1 MHLDFLIVFG
11 WMLILGV
18 SLLAWRLGGR
28 VERQVAI
35 LVVVMSLA
43 ITLIGLIPDKTIQK
57 PSYFLVD
64 GLFGAGLMVMAM
76 RYTTAWLGVAVLL
89 QAAQFSLHAY
99 YLVAGKLYDRLY
111 AMVNNLVSLGVLAC
125 LAAGCLLAWGK
136 RRRAVEKPHAGK

>member
-1 MHLDFLIVFG
+1 MHLDLLILFG
-11 WMLILGV
+11 WSLILGV
-18 SLLAWRLGGR
+18 SFLAWRLGGR

-43 ITLIGLIPDKTIQK
+43 ITLIGLIPDKAIQK

-64 GLFGAGLMVMAM
+64 GLFGAGLMIMAM

-99 YLVAGKLYDRLY
+99 YLVAGKLYDSFY
-111 AMVNNLVSLGVLAC
+111 AMVNNLVSLGVLVC
-125 LAAGCLLAWGK
+125 LVVGCVLAWRK
-136 RRRAVEKPHAGK
+136 RRRDLTGAK

>member
-1 MHLDFLIVFG
+1 MHLELLILVG

-18 SLLAWRLGGR
+18 SLLAWRLGGP

-43 ITLIGLIPDKTIQK
+43 ITLIGLIPDKAIQK

-64 GLFGAGLMVMAM
+64 GLFGAGLLVLSL

-89 QAAQFSLHAY
+89 QAAQFSLHGY
-99 YLVAGKLYDRLY
+99 YLVAGKSYDSLY
-111 AMVNNLVSLGVLAC
+111 AMVNNLVSLGVLLC
-125 LAAGCLLAWGK
+125 LAAGCLLAWRK
-136 RRRAVEKPHAGK
+136 RKRIAAK

>member
-1 MHLDFLIVFG
+1 MHLDLLILFG
-11 WMLILGV
+11 WSLILGV

-28 VERQVAI
+28 VERQVAL

-64 GLFGAGLMVMAM
+64 GLFGAGLLVMAM

-99 YLVAGKLYDRLY
+99 YLVAGKLYDTFY
-111 AMVNNLVSLGVLAC
+111 AMVNNLVSLGVLLC
-125 LAAGCLLAWGK
+125 LAVGCLLAWRK
-136 RRRAVEKPHAGK
+136 RRRVAAK

>member
-1 MHLDFLIVFG
+1 MHLDFLLIFG
-11 WMLILGV
+11 WTLILGV

-28 VERQVAI
+28 VERQVAL

-43 ITLIGLIPDKTIQK
+43 ITLIGLIPDKAIQK

-99 YLVAGKLYDRLY
+99 YLVGGKMYDTFY
-111 AMVNNLVSLGVLAC
+111 AMVNNLVSLGVLVC
-125 LAAGCLLAWGK
+125 LTAGCLLAWRK
-136 RRRAVEKPHAGK
+136 RRRAREN

>member
-1 MHLDFLIVFG
+1 MHLDFLILFG

-18 SLLAWRLGGR
+18 GLLAWRVGGGA
-28 VERQVAI
+28 ERQVAV

-43 ITLIGLIPDKTIQK
+43 ITLIGLIPDKAIQK

-64 GLFGAGLMVMAM
+64 GLFGAGLMVMAL

-99 YLVAGKLYDRLY
+99 YLVAGKLYDSLY
-111 AMVNNLVSLGVLAC
+111 AMVNNLVSLGVLLC
-125 LAAGCLLAWGK
+125 LGAGCLLAWRK
-136 RRRAVEKPHAGK
+136 RRRAAGK